1 MRRRMLL
8 HLKEFATPPSGTEV
22 CRSVLDSDRDPLA
35 HLMLAA
41 YRGESDAENNT
52 LDDAHEEIRKTFA
65 GEYGEFLPE
74 TSVIIERDGDIATA
88 TLITLFEELPFVCFT
103 MTAPQFKR
111 QGLARASLLASI
123 QNLQNAQETV
133 LRLMV
138 TSSNTPALRLYEHL
152 GFVDT

>member
-1 MRRRMLL
+1 MALNL
-8 HLKEFATPPSGTEV
+8 ANVPTPPTQLEGV
-22 CRSVLDSDRDPLA
+22 RAVLASDREPLA
-35 HLMLAA
+35 RLMLAA
-41 YRGESDAENNT
+41 YRGESDDDNNT
-52 LDDAHEEIRKTFA
+52 LEDAHEEIRKTFA

-88 TLITLFEELPFVCFT
+88 TLITRFEELPYVCFT

>member
-1 MRRRMLL
+1 MVL
-8 HLKEFATPPSGTEV
+8 HLNEFATPPSGSEV
-22 CRSVLDSDRDPLA
+22 CRSVQDSDRDPLA

-41 YRGESDAENNT
+41 YRGESDDENNT
-52 LDDAHEEIRKTFA
+52 LDDAREEIRKTFA
-65 GEYGEFLPE
+65 GEHGEFLPE
-74 TSVIIERDGDIATA
+74 TSVIIERDGVIAAA

-138 TSSNTPALRLYEHL
+138 TSGNTPALHLYEHL
-152 GFVDT
+152 GFVDL